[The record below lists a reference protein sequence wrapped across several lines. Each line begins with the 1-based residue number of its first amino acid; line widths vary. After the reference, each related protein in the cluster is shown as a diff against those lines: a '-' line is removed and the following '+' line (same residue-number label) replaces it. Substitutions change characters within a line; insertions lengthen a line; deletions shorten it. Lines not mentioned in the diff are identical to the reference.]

1 MKREEREYRL
11 WHRCRMCGRVISSH
25 CIVTTELTIHLTLE
39 ALADKETV
47 YPGNGAV
54 GVSRTEPHTC
64 ENGDVGLCDLL
75 GFRLRE
81 NDDRVALL
89 NEAGFET

>member
-1 MKREEREYRL
+1 
-11 WHRCRMCGRVISSH
+11 MCGRVITSH
-25 CIVTTELTIHLTLE
+25 CIVTTELKIQLILDGLTE
-39 ALADKETV
+39 NETV

-81 NDDRVALL
+81 NDERVALL